1 VQLLVRLRLKL
12 QKSNI
17 GATMDVA
24 ADVQELTESPIR
36 PELRWIMDI
45 PERLRILGK
54 SFEVMVLSPE
64 QDTEVNGWM
73 KLDKQQIWVRILEA
87 KEQVQDTMLHEI
99 IHAVDESLSLGMRE
113 KQVFALAAGLLAV
126 LKDNP
131 NLLAW
136 LSS

>member
-1 VQLLVRLRLKL
+1 
-12 QKSNI
+12 
-17 GATMDVA
+17 MDVA

-36 PELRWIMDI
+36 PELRWIMNI